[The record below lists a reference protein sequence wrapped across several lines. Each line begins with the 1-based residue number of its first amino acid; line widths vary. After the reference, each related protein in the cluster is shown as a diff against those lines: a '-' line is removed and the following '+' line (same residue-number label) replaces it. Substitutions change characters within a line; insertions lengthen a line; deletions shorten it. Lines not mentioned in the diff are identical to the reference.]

1 MTLTAAVPAAPTA
14 PAPVIHTVL
23 SGRKAMVTAANS
35 GIGKAAGRRAC
46 LCDA

>member
-23 SGRKAMVTAANS
+23 SGRKAT
-35 GIGKAAGRRAC
+35 GHGQGGRGCAC
-46 LCDA
+46 LYYA